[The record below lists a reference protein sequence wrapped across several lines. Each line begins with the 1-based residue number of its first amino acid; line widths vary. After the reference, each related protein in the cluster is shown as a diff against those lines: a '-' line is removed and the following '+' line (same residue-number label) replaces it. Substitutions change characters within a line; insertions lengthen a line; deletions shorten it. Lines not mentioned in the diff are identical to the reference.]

1 MKTGWLYDNGAWYYL
16 KESGAMATGWIND
29 GGTWYYLNAAGAM
42 LSNTTVNG
50 YKLGPTGAWI
60 K

>member
-1 MKTGWLYDNGAWYYL
+1 
-16 KESGAMATGWIND
+16 MATGWIND